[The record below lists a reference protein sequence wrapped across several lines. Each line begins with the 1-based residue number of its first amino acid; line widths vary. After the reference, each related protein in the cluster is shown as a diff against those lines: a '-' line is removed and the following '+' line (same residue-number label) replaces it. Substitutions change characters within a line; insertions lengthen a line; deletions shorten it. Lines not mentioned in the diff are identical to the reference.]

1 MKKAA
6 VIGLGDIAPIH
17 IGAIAAN
24 DEIELCAV
32 CDINPAAKERAPQGI
47 PFYTDYKEMI
57 QKEKP
62 DCVHIC
68 LRILYTNV
76 HQDQASKMDSR
87 LPHQGM
93 PLLGSACSYV
103 CLSGRKSSER

>member
-32 CDINPAAKERAPQGI
+32 WAAKAA
-47 PFYTDYKEMI
+47 
-57 QKEKP
+57 
-62 DCVHIC
+62 V
-68 LRILYTNV
+68 
-76 HQDQASKMDSR
+76 SW
-87 LPHQGM
+87 
-93 PLLGSACSYV
+93 
-103 CLSGRKSSER
+103 

>member
-17 IGAIAAN
+17 IGAIAVN

-62 DCVHIC
+62 DCVHVC
-68 LRILYTNV
+68 
-76 HQDQASKMDSR
+76 
-87 LPHQGM
+87 LPHY
-93 PLLGSACSYV
+93 LRS
-103 CLSGRKSSER
+103 RKRSRRWESMYSVKNRWL

>member
-47 PFYTDYKEMI
+47 PFYTDYKEMMPYI
-57 QKEKP
+57 GQQKN
-62 DCVHIC
+62 IC
-68 LRILYTNV
+68 DLQHNV
-76 HQDQASKMDSR
+76 SDHHGSSVSASARQS
-87 LPHQGM
+87 
-93 PLLGSACSYV
+93 V
-103 CLSGRKSSER
+103 CHFTERKKRCQQRGGNVLAH

>member
-32 CDINPAAKERAPQGI
+32 CDINPAAKERAPQ
-47 PFYTDYKEMI
+47 
-57 QKEKP
+57 
-62 DCVHIC
+62 
-68 LRILYTNV
+68 
-76 HQDQASKMDSR
+76 
-87 LPHQGM
+87 
-93 PLLGSACSYV
+93 
-103 CLSGRKSSER
+103 

>member
-24 DEIELCAV
+24 DEIQLCAV

-62 DCVHIC
+62 DCVVF
-68 LRILYTNV
+68 RII
-76 HQDQASKMDSR
+76 SIIRSR
-87 LPHQGM
+87 KRPRRWESMYSVKNRWL
-93 PLLGSACSYV
+93 
-103 CLSGRKSSER
+103 